1 MYTPMFPEL
10 CRTEYGA
17 CKRTMKPNWKKPLM
31 YCKTCQDDFCR
42 RVAAKIKKV
51 KAEKAYVPITDDGWR
66 SVEILFPQEK
76 CAEETV
82 KLDYMQIGQM
92 AWEYVYAT
100 RAKR

>member
-1 MYTPMFPEL
+1 MMNYKPMFPEI
-10 CRTEYGA
+10 CSSGQGMCER
-17 CKRTMKPNWKKPLM
+17 KMKPNWNRK
-31 YCKTCQDDFCR
+31 YCRDCQDAFRR

-76 CAEETV
+76 YAEETV

-100 RAKR
+100 RR